1 MNNEFIMES
10 LQNEVHTQQ
19 SPLEVRII
27 VKKTQQSGNFMVGE
41 DCLIVLTLL
50 NISMD
55 AMQGNEQVHKTYWNR
70 VWNYFHKERTYCL
83 YIFIDI
89 AKKNKGDTRH

>member
-1 MNNEFIMES
+1 
-10 LQNEVHTQQ
+10 
-19 SPLEVRII
+19 
-27 VKKTQQSGNFMVGE
+27 MVE
-41 DCLIVLTLL
+41 DCLIVLALL

-55 AMQGNEQVHKTYWNR
+55 AMQGNEQMHKTYWDR
-70 VWNYFHKERTYCL
+70 VWNCFHKERTYCL